1 MAPGVS
7 KPLEK
12 IPCCGKLWFRNAL
25 YQHTHNTLTC
35 EDFKGPICSSCKAK
49 VASNKREEHAFKCAL
64 RRVCNDK
71 PLDDAIGRVRV
82 VNIHYKYLLEKL
94 RMANPYESRQRLQA
108 NIKEGDWLLFSATA
122 GSVDEAIGELAR
134 SDHSARALLA
144 KDRGRIMGFG
154 RVTGFASN
162 QGGEWPFHILFKRIY
177 PIAANVTYTGT
188 NSILDN
194 FFSVTPYP
202 ELVKEMTEIM
212 HAYARAELEANPI
225 TWL

>member
-1 MAPGVS
+1 MAAQS
-7 KPLEK
+7 KPLKETL
-12 IPCCGKLWFRNAL
+12 CCGKSWHGRAL
-25 YQHTHNTLTC
+25 FKHQHNTVRC
-35 EDFKGPICSSCKAK
+35 IEFKGPICPLCKAK
-49 VASNKREEHAFKCAL
+49 VASNKRDEHAFKCTL
-64 RRVCNDK
+64 RKVCNDST
-71 PLDDAIGRVRV
+71 LDDAIGRVRV

-122 GSVDEAIGELAR
+122 GSVDEAIGELAP

-188 NSILDN
+188 MSILDN